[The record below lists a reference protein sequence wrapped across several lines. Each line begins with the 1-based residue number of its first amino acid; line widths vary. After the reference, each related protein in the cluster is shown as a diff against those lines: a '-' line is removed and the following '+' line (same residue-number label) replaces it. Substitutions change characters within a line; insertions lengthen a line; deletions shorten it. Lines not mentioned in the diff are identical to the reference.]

1 MVYTYGFTPTI
12 DNFKSAAGSKLMNV
26 NGSVTPAVFLY
37 APAAADITA
46 INELTVVLTDEG
58 TSPLG
63 VFGSLAAALSVG
75 IKIEVI
81 LNGVTFPISLIKD
94 NADLASRFTF
104 SQFGNGSVLSILGLG
119 TAQGFGNSNDVFVG
133 SLQLPE
139 PLVLVGSTGDE
150 MRITIQ
156 DNLTAV
162 DVLQMGFHAVK
173 LL

>member
-1 MVYTYGFTPTI
+1 MPTI
-12 DNFKSAAGSKLMNV
+12 DNFKNAGSKLMNI
-26 NGSVTPAVFLY
+26 NGSVTPQVFSY
-37 APAAADITA
+37 APSSDEITA
-46 INELTVVLTDEG
+46 LNELTVVLTDEG

-63 VFGSLAAALSVG
+63 VFGSLGAALTNG
-75 IKIEVI
+75 IKIEVV
-81 LNGVTFPISLIKD
+81 LNGVTTQISLIKD

-139 PLVLVGSTGDE
+139 PLVLVGSTGDQVK
-150 MRITIQ
+150 ITIQ
-156 DNLTAV
+156 DNISAI
-162 DVLQMGFHAVK
+162 DVFQMGFHAVK